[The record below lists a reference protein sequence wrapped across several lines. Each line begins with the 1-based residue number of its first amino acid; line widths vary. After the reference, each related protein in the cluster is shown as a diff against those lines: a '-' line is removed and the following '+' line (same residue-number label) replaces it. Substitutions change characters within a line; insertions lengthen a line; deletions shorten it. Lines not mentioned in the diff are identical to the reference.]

1 MLQRAEEARQSG
13 GDAAGYEEMARS
25 MLDAWYADGNVV
37 RETQASPRLRQQ
49 IVDRALYAR
58 RFDPIRSTVEHDALR
73 RRKPVPS
80 GQSANLAEAQA
91 DLCAEHGDPAGEEA
105 YADRKSV
112 GQGKSVSVRVGLGGS
127 PINNNK

>member
-1 MLQRAEEARQSG
+1 MFGLYESMLQRAEEARQSG

-58 RFDPIRSTVEHDALR
+58 RFRS
-73 RRKPVPS
+73 
-80 GQSANLAEAQA
+80 
-91 DLCAEHGDPAGEEA
+91 EE
-105 YADRKSV
+105 R
-112 GQGKSVSVRVGLGGS
+112 RVGNECVSTCRSRWS
-127 PINNNK
+127 PSHLKKKKTQHL